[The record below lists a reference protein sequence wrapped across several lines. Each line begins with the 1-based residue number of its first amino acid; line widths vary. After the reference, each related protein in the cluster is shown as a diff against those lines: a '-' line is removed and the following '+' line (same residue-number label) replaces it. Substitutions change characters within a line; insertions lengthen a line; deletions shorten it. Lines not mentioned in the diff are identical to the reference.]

1 MQINLKFYKLLTAFM
16 MFAVQGFSQDFPL
29 IKAVQDSNVE
39 DVKHYLNRNADVN
52 AFDSN
57 GYTALMYAV
66 DNLNI
71 PIIKMLMEA
80 GANADLNPLYDNEPP
95 ALHTAVLKNAPKVAD
110 LLLLYSQTDVN
121 FLDENQQTALYQ
133 AVKFGYLECAE
144 VLLFHGANPNRA
156 SENSTPLQIAAFYG
170 DTALINLLLKNQA
183 DVNKICQEHT
193 ALTVALSCGNLEA
206 AKILVEAGAD
216 KNLCN
221 PDVYAAAYSDARALE
236 YIKNLGIDL
245 NKSEEKYGW
254 SLKDVSVFT
263 ENSSTKKELKK
274 LGIKSNKPLILRR
287 FLLSEIN
294 EFSKH
299 EARMGFQAGL
309 YESNTK
315 TAFYI
320 GTSFRPGYRCSL
332 KKISE
337 NYYYQLREKLTF
349 LHIGLERRFPFY
361 NTDKADFGAYL
372 GYQFSFCSG
381 KYDGSVEFKP
391 ENESFHSPSVGLYS
405 RLKFVG
411 LSLGYKYYGYQ
422 NSIQAPKNVFR
433 FGIDFYF
440 SRRLKGYG
448 KFEF

>member
-110 LLLLYSQTDVN
+110 LLLLYPNTEVN
-121 FLDENQQTALYQ
+121 FLDGREQTSLYH
-133 AVKFGYLECAE
+133 AVNLGYLECTE
-144 VLLFHGANPNRA
+144 VLLFHGADPNKA
-156 SENSTPLQIAAFYG
+156 SENSTPLQIAAYYG
-170 DTALINLLLKNQA
+170 DTAMISLLIRNNA

-193 ALTVALSCGNLEA
+193 ALSVALSRGNLDA
-206 AKILVEAGAD
+206 AKLLSEAGAD
-216 KNLCN
+216 KNLCS
-221 PDVYAAAYSDARALE
+221 PGVYVAAYSDASALE
-236 YIKNLGIDL
+236 YIKNLGVDL

-254 SLKDVSVFT
+254 SLKDVSVFN

-299 EARMGFQAGL
+299 EARMGFKAGI

-320 GTSFRPGYRCSL
+320 GTTFRPGFRCCL
-332 KKISE
+332 KQISE

-349 LHIGLERRFPFY
+349 LHVGLEKRLPFY

-391 ENESFHSPSVGLYS
+391 ENESFHSPSLGLYS
-405 RLKFVG
+405 RLRFFG
-411 LSLGYKYYGYQ
+411 LSAGYKYYGYK
-422 NSIQAPKNVFR
+422 NSIQAPKNVFC
-433 FGIDFYF
+433 FSIDFYI

-448 KFEF
+448 NFAF